1 MGSNYVLGT
10 RDEDNEFEP
19 RLVHPK
25 QFLENRVDQIG
36 LGVQHVVV
44 LTTASQELDSCLPS
58 IKVGASVGQ
67 TVAKSTAAGREVKTA
82 AVVEEAKE

>member
-25 QFLENRVDQIG
+25 QFLEHRVDQIG

-44 LTTASQELDSCLPS
+44 LTTAS
-58 IKVGASVGQ
+58 
-67 TVAKSTAAGREVKTA
+67 
-82 AVVEEAKE
+82 